1 MAKQTTIP
9 KVDEDFMREV
19 ISQGFPMK
27 KESSTKNDLSI
38 IIKEDKKEDK
48 PVVRAHKTKESQ
60 KRKRIEQTDYRETYF
75 EKINLSDRQQISIS
89 RETHLTLFNVVNM
102 VGGHKATISSYV
114 ENIILQHLDSH
125 KEEINQLYETQCKK
139 PIS

>member
-27 KESSTKNDLSI
+27 KESLKEKNLSVI
-38 IIKEDKKEDK
+38 IKEDK
-48 PVVRAHKTKESQ
+48 PVVKTPKRKNTP
-60 KRKRIEQTDYRETYF
+60 KRKRTEQTDYLEIYF
-75 EKINLSDRQQISIS
+75 EKVNLSDRQQVSIS

-102 VGGHKATISSYV
+102 IGGHKATISSYI
-114 ENIILQHLDSH
+114 ENIILNHLESH
-125 KEEINQLYETQCKK
+125 KEEINDLYETQCKK
-139 PIS
+139 PIV

>member
-27 KESSTKNDLSI
+27 KESLNENNLSVI
-38 IIKEDKKEDK
+38 IKEDK
-48 PVVRAHKTKESQ
+48 PVVKTPKTKNTPKQ
-60 KRKRIEQTDYRETYF
+60 KRIEQTDYMEIYF
-75 EKINLSDRQQISIS
+75 EKINLSNRQQVSIS

-102 VGGHKATISSYV
+102 IGGHKATISSYI
-114 ENIILQHLDSH
+114 ENIILQHLKSH
-125 KEEINQLYETQCKK
+125 KEEINELYETQYKK
-139 PIS
+139 PIL